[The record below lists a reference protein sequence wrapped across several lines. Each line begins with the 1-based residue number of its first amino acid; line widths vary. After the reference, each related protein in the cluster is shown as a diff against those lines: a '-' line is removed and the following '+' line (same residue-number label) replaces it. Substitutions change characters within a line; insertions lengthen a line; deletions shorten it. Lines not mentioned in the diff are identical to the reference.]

1 MKQFIYFIL
10 IATCTL
16 TACHGGQPRTATT
29 AGDTIALRHAQY
41 LTLIE
46 HEGYTEVQIHSP
58 WNRGKL
64 LQTLQINGNRD
75 NNVKHLAKCSGEN
88 DSQSPCAGS
97 FAYAQD
103 DKDIEYQSS
112 FNNALFFTTTHSN
125 LIEEL
130 GCIDAIAGICE
141 TEYIANPRL
150 LQAIAAGKIREMGS
164 AMTPDRERIAS
175 LNPDILFIS
184 PYENASTYGNLEA
197 LGIPIIQC
205 ADYMET
211 SALGRAEW
219 IRFYGRLF
227 DKGHEA
233 DSLFLAIETE
243 YNRLKALTD
252 SISETDRPTVLFDTR
267 NGSAWYVPGGRSTM
281 AQLVRDA
288 GGRYIFDDN
297 TKSGSVPLSFETVL
311 SRGENADIWLI
322 RYNNGR
328 ARMTLPDL
336 SKVYEPYTLFNA
348 YRKGNVYGC
357 NSAEL
362 IFYEETPFHPER
374 LLRDY
379 IRILHPELLPD
390 DTLRYF
396 HRLTK

>member
-1 MKQFIYFIL
+1 MKQLLYYIIV
-10 IATCTL
+10 IVTCTL
-16 TACHGGQPRTATT
+16 TACHGGQPRTATPT
-29 AGDTIALRHAQY
+29 GDTLTMSHAQY

-46 HEGYTEVQIHSP
+46 HEDYTEAQIHSP
-58 WNRGKL
+58 WDRGKL
-64 LQTLQINGNRD
+64 LQT
-75 NNVKHLAKCSGEN
+75 VKVPLNPPRRGTLDTSMSESYPSGEVKGA
-88 DSQSPCAGS
+88 SR
-97 FAYAQD
+97 
-103 DKDIEYQSS
+103 
-112 FNNALFFTTTHSN
+112 ALFFTTTHSN

-130 GCIDAIAGICE
+130 GCINAIAGICE
-141 TEYIANPRL
+141 TEYIANQRL
-150 LQAIAAGKIREMGS
+150 LQAIAEGKIQEMGS
-164 AMTPDRERIAS
+164 AMTPDRERIANLS
-175 LNPDILFIS
+175 PDLILLS

-227 DKGHEA
+227 GKGREA
-233 DSLFLAIETE
+233 DSLFLAIEAE
-243 YNRLKALTD
+243 YHALQALTD
-252 SISETDRPTVLFDTR
+252 SIAEGDRPSVLFDTR

-281 AQLVRDA
+281 ARLIADA

-297 TKSGSVPLSFETVL
+297 NKSDSVPLSFETVL
-311 SRGENADIWLI
+311 SRGQQADVWLI
-322 RYNNGR
+322 RYNNGHT
-328 ARMTLPDL
+328 RMTRPDL
-336 SKVYEPYTLFNA
+336 GRVYEPYTLFKA
-348 YRKGNVYGC
+348 YREGSVYGC

-379 IRILHPELLPD
+379 IHILHPELMPD

-396 HRLTK
+396 HKL

>member
-1 MKQFIYFIL
+1 MKYLLLLL
-10 IATCTL
+10 ITLL
-16 TACHGGQPRTATT
+16 TACHSRPSGTPTDA
-29 AGDTIALRHAQY
+29 DTLHLRHAHY

-46 HEGYTEVQIHSP
+46 HADYTEVQIRNP
-58 WNRGKL
+58 WNEAKL
-64 LQTLQINGNRD
+64 LQRFT
-75 NNVKHLAKCSGEN
+75 
-88 DSQSPCAGS
+88 
-97 FAYAQD
+97 
-103 DKDIEYQSS
+103 IEANPYER
-112 FNNALFFTTTHSN
+112 AAIFTTTHSS

-150 LQAIAAGKIREMGS
+150 LQALSTGAIADIGS
-164 AMTPDRERIAS
+164 AMTPSRERIIS
-175 LNPDILFIS
+175 LSPDLILLS
-184 PYENASTYGNLEA
+184 PYENASTYGNLES

-219 IRFYGRLF
+219 IRLYGRLF
-227 DKGHEA
+227 GKGREA
-233 DSLFLAIETE
+233 DSLFAAIESE
-243 YNRLKALTD
+243 YLRLKTLTD
-252 SISETDRPTVLFDTR
+252 SIPHESRPTVLFDTQ

-281 AQLVRDA
+281 AQLIADA
-288 GGRYIFDDN
+288 AGRYIFADN

-311 SRGENADIWLI
+311 ERGESAHTWLI
-322 RYNNGR
+322 RYNSSS
-328 ARMTLPDL
+328 RMHLAHL
-336 SKVYEPYTLFNA
+336 AASYQPYTLFGA
-348 YRKGNVYGC
+348 YRDERVYGC

-379 IRILHPELLPD
+379 IKILHPHLLPS

-396 HRLTK
+396 HKF